1 MALYSYLWVN
11 EAASC
16 SLLVSL
22 LLSQSPS
29 RITSQRDLSRM
40 ADEKLTEQLCNL
52 DFIVNHVYFPPKLPQ
67 KHDIDSTR
75 NFALCKL
82 LVELAAEVWFLLIL
96 YSENYAHR
104 FMLSTVSIWISPL
117 KRHGHLSSQC
127 FITIKSRRRV
137 MIFLSRT

>member
-1 MALYSYLWVN
+1 MYSNTGQWARLFPCGTPSSTEPCVYLSIYLFACTDCAQRLVAYKLHFYLWVN

-82 LVELAAEVWFLLIL
+82 LVELAAEV
-96 YSENYAHR
+96 
-104 FMLSTVSIWISPL
+104 
-117 KRHGHLSSQC
+117 
-127 FITIKSRRRV
+127 
-137 MIFLSRT
+137 